1 MKKTLFLLFA
11 LIGIAACRD
20 KELEEVLPLDKGT
33 LYASM
38 ESIGATR
45 TSMDQDNNV
54 IWSEEDEIV
63 AFLNTTLSARYQI
76 KEQYVGTTFGGFSEV
91 DPSGNNAGL
100 DPGQKIDHNVVL
112 YPYSDQVWCV
122 KNDSSTPAK
131 AYKLNVILPETQN
144 YAENSFGNGA
154 FPMVAVSSD
163 IRFAFKNICGAVKLQ
178 FKGVDKIKS
187 IKLEGLAEEAVSG
200 KSSVIAYADGSAPTV
215 TMAATASAS
224 VTLDCGDGVQLNEST
239 PTPFVIAVPPVT
251 FASGMKITV
260 TDADGLSQIL
270 TNTSSNTVKRSTILN
285 FPVITYKQDSVLE
298 LPEGALTSY
307 DVPAEGGAVKI
318 PIITNQDYQV
328 VIPEGAGDWV
338 TLAETKVLREE
349 EITLYVSENTYAYER
364 SAEIS
369 INVGEESVQVITICQ
384 GKAKNIQLPTNPDE
398 FALIDL
404 GLSVKWANYNMGAHS
419 PYETGTATSW
429 GHEEGKDVS
438 YPTDMNISGSEYDLV
453 RAELGGEWRLPTAYD
468 FMELE
473 QKCQWEPVVIND
485 VAGNLVTGPN
495 GNSIFLPDVIYWT
508 GTARDRST
516 EDHDYL
522 YGIYLTPKSSAI
534 ASGKFNRPV
543 QGNVRLHPEFVY
555 SFSEIGKNSATIS
568 IELVDP
574 DSYDFDLGVQ
584 LKLSHDSSFDLKY
597 SAREN
602 GKYIFRA
609 DQLSS
614 GTYYNV
620 QASYNVLGYRIED
633 YTNGRER
640 VTTLAATDGDGRE
653 AEPVDV
659 GLSVKWASWNLGA
672 SFEHDKGFK
681 LAWGGI
687 SINDDPYPISDKEI
701 SGTVH
706 DPATVLW
713 GPEWRL
719 PTMSEWAE
727 LIISNGSYIYRDSY
741 INGIYGV
748 TLKNKIFLPGDGVTS
763 YLSGAYG
770 RGCYFLIDAYCYT
783 GSLLSSGNAYVR
795 PVYDPL
801 PQLDKASVY
810 NRKDTSASLRS
821 SIVRIGGDMV
831 TEKGFVYSTFQAP
844 TLETAASVLS
854 ETADDEKFE
863 VNISGLSA
871 NTTYYARPYAI
882 NSYGISYGT
891 EVSFTTTETPV
902 DSDSSENIVFADDLM
917 KELCVNAFDTNGD
930 RELSFSEA
938 AAVTD
943 IRNMKLT
950 DRSIEYFEE
959 FQYFTGVT
967 SVPSSYFNETEI
979 KSITLPKSIT
989 QIADQAFYHC
999 HNLAEVNLSEALIS
1013 IGYRA
1018 FYYCTSLTDIII
1030 PDSVTQIDYQA
1041 FYDCK
1046 GLKCVTLSNSLTALS
1061 GIFGGCSSLESITI
1075 PDSVNE
1081 ISSYNFYN
1089 CTSLTSVTIP
1099 ASVSRLGNYA
1109 FYGCSAL
1116 KAIYLQSTV
1125 PPILATP
1132 YDGTYNIFAANA
1144 PDRKIYVPAGS
1155 AEAYKTADGWS
1166 TYADDI
1172 VEY

>member
-11 LIGIAACRD
+11 VIGIVACSD
-20 KELEEVLPLDKGT
+20 KELEEVLLDKGT
-33 LYASM
+33 LFASM
-38 ESIGATR
+38 ESIYATR
-45 TSMDQDNNV
+45 TSMDQNNNV

-91 DPSGNNAGL
+91 DASGNNAGL

-131 AYKLNVILPETQN
+131 TYKLNVVLPETQN

-163 IRFAFKNICGAVKLQ
+163 IRFAFKNICGGVRLQ
-178 FKGVDKIKS
+178 FKGVDKISS
-187 IKLEGLAEEAVSG
+187 IKLEGLEEEKISG
-200 KSSVIAYADGSAPTV
+200 KSSVIVYADGSAPTI
-215 TMAATASAS
+215 TMAATASTS
-224 VTLDCGDGVQLNEST
+224 VTLDCGNGVQLNETT
-239 PTPFVIAVPPVT
+239 PTEFIIAVPPVT

-260 TDADGLSQIL
+260 TDTDGLSKTL
-270 TNTSSNTVKRSTILN
+270 TNNSSNTIKRSTLLN
-285 FPVITYKQDSVLE
+285 FPVITYRQEGVLE
-298 LPEGALTSY
+298 FPEGTMTSY
-307 DVPAEGGAVKI
+307 EVPAEGGTVEI
-318 PIITNQDYQV
+318 PVITNQDYQI
-328 VIPEGAGDWV
+328 VIPDSAEDWI
-338 TLAETKVLREE
+338 TLAQTKVLRED
-349 EITLYVSENTYAYER
+349 EIILYVSENTDAYER

-369 INVGEESVQVITICQ
+369 INVGKESIQVITICQ
-384 GKAKNIQLPTNPDE
+384 DKANIDLPTNPDE

-473 QKCQWEPVVIND
+473 QKCQWEPVVINN

-620 QASYNVLGYRIED
+620 KASYNVLGYTIND

-719 PTMSEWAE
+719 PTMSEWIE
-727 LIISNGSYIYRDSY
+727 LIVSNGSYIYRDSY
-741 INGIYGV
+741 VKGIYGV

-763 YLSGAYG
+763 YLSSSYG
-770 RGCYFLIDAYCYT
+770 RGCYFLIDAYCYP
-783 GSLLSSGNAYVR
+783 GSLPSTGNAYVR

-821 SIVRIGGDMV
+821 SVVRIGGDMV

-844 TLETAASVLS
+844 TLETAVSVLS

-863 VNISGLSA
+863 VNISGLSP

-891 EVSFTTTETPV
+891 EVSFTTTETNV

-950 DRSIEYFEE
+950 DRSLEYFDE

-967 SVPSSYFNETEI
+967 SVPSSYFKETEI

-989 QIADQAFYHC
+989 EIAD
-999 HNLAEVNLSEALIS
+999 E
-1013 IGYRA
+1013 A
-1018 FYYCTSLTDIII
+1018 FYYCTNLTDIII
-1030 PDSVTQIDYQA
+1030 PDSVTQMDYQA
-1041 FYDCK
+1041 FY
-1046 GLKCVTLSNSLTALS
+1046 N
-1061 GIFGGCSSLESITI
+1061 
-1075 PDSVNE
+1075 
-1081 ISSYNFYN
+1081 
-1089 CTSLTSVTIP
+1089 
-1099 ASVSRLGNYA
+1099 
-1109 FYGCSAL
+1109 CSAL
-1116 KAIYLQSTV
+1116 KEIYLQSTV

-1155 AEAYKTADGWS
+1155 AEAYKAADGWS

>member
-11 LIGIAACRD
+11 VIGIVACSD
-20 KELEEVLPLDKGT
+20 KELEEVLLDKGT
-33 LYASM
+33 LFASM
-38 ESIGATR
+38 ESIYATR
-45 TSMDQDNNV
+45 TSMDQNNNV

-91 DPSGNNAGL
+91 DASGNNAGL

-122 KNDSSTPAK
+122 KNDSSTPEK
-131 AYKLNVILPETQN
+131 TYKLNVLLPETQN

-163 IRFAFKNICGAVKLQ
+163 IRFAFKNICGGVKLQ

-200 KSSVIAYADGSAPTV
+200 KSSVIVYADGSAPTI
-215 TMAATASAS
+215 TMAATASKS
-224 VTLDCGDGVQLNEST
+224 VTLDCGDGVQLNETT
-239 PTPFVIAVPPVT
+239 PTEFIIAVPPVT

-260 TDADGLSQIL
+260 TDTDGLSKTL
-270 TNTSSNTVKRSTILN
+270 TNNSSNTIKRSTLLN
-285 FPVITYKQDSVLE
+285 FPVITYRQDGVLE
-298 LPEGALTSY
+298 FPEGTMTSY
-307 DVPAEGGAVKI
+307 EVPAEGGTVEI
-318 PIITNQDYQV
+318 PVITNQDYQI
-328 VIPEGAGDWV
+328 VIPDSAEDWI
-338 TLAETKVLREE
+338 TLAQTKVLRED
-349 EITLYVSENTYAYER
+349 EIILYVSENTDAYER

-369 INVGEESVQVITICQ
+369 INVGKEPIQVITICQ
-384 GKAKNIQLPTNPDE
+384 DKANIDLPTNPDE

-438 YPTDMNISGSEYDLV
+438 YPIDMNISGSKYDLV

-473 QKCQWEPVVIND
+473 QKCQWEPVVINN

-508 GTARDRST
+508 GTARERST
-516 EDHDYL
+516 EDHDYI

-568 IELVDP
+568 IDLVNR

-584 LKLSHDSSFDLKY
+584 LNLSHDSSFNMKY
-597 SAREN
+597 TAHEN

-620 QASYNVLGYRIED
+620 KASYNVLGYTIND

-640 VTTLAATDGDGRE
+640 FTTLAATDGDGRE

-672 SFEHDKGFK
+672 SFEHDKGFR

-687 SINDDPYPISDKEI
+687 SINDDPYPIWDKEI

-719 PTMSEWAE
+719 PTMSEWIE
-727 LIISNGSYIYRDSY
+727 LIVSNGSYIYRDSY
-741 INGIYGV
+741 VKGIYGV

-763 YLSGAYG
+763 YLSSSYG
-770 RGCYFLIDAYCYT
+770 RGCYFLIDAYCYP
-783 GSLLSSGNAYVR
+783 GSLPSTGDAYVR

-821 SIVRIGGDMV
+821 SVVRIGGDAV
-831 TEKGFVYSTFQAP
+831 NEKGFVYSTVQSP

-854 ETADDEKFE
+854 KTADNEKFE
-863 VNISGLSA
+863 VHISGLSP

-882 NSYGISYGT
+882 NSYGISYGN
-891 EVSFTTTETPV
+891 EVTFTTTETNV

-950 DRSIEYFEE
+950 DRSLEYFDE

-967 SVPSSYFNETEI
+967 SVPSSYFKETEI

-989 QIADQAFYHC
+989 EIADEAFYHC
-999 HNLAEVNLSEALIS
+999 TN
-1013 IGYRA
+1013 
-1018 FYYCTSLTDIII
+1018 LTDIII

-1041 FYDCK
+1041 FY
-1046 GLKCVTLSNSLTALS
+1046 
-1061 GIFGGCSSLESITI
+1061 
-1075 PDSVNE
+1075 
-1081 ISSYNFYN
+1081 N
-1089 CTSLTSVTIP
+1089 C
-1099 ASVSRLGNYA
+1099 
-1109 FYGCSAL
+1109 FAL

-1132 YDGTYNIFAANA
+1132 YDGIYKIFAVNA

-1155 AEAYKTADGWS
+1155 AEAYKAADGWP